1 VTELKTEGN
10 KLILLVVIVRGS
22 DDIHGKTYYPKQSV
36 CIHKLIEPYQI
47 DS

>member
-22 DDIHGKTYYPKQSV
+22 MISMVKYYPKELV